1 MGWTDAQ
8 REAIETRG
16 QRVIVSAG
24 AGSGKTRVL
33 VERFLRLLEEN
44 PSWRVADIAAVTFT
58 EKAAREMV
66 SRIRREIRSRIAQAE
81 SAEARERW
89 RAHRNALDS
98 ARIGTIHSLCAAILR
113 AHPAEAGIDP
123 AFSVLEE
130 LEAETLLEQAIE
142 ETLDAADRPFSRAA
156 LSSMSQTE
164 SGDAASAAPS
174 TLPRPPALGPR
185 PLRLVEV
192 FAHLS
197 SHEVKAALASFI
209 RQGAAAAEAMARV
222 DGKTPAELF
231 EYWQQ
236 ALRRAREEAARA
248 TLDSDAW
255 LEDARTIKRLAGD
268 PSDRR
273 EQLRAQVAG
282 LLDQIAAAQD
292 EPVGGSPGDR
302 IARLLIEIKSTIN
315 LTGGSKK
322 KWPSEA
328 DFLAVKEA
336 LARMR
341 EAIRQAAPLALELN
355 EADRAAAEVVAR
367 LAELYRQAR
376 RRFSALKRAR
386 SALDFNDLEELTAG
400 VLTRHEAVCKR
411 YYDSRRGLIRALMV
425 DEFQDTAPI
434 QALILRKL
442 APRSG
447 EFFIIGDAKQSIYRF
462 RGADVTVFHAMR
474 DELTTTG
481 GRDVPMSACFRTHDR
496 LIAFVNHLFPAVFT
510 RESRYD
516 TPYEAMTAHRR
527 PARDAESV
535 ELHIVTQDKDAG
547 TKLRAGQLR
556 EREAGLVARRIREIV
571 GREEIAVCGK
581 DDEARAAQYG
591 DFALLFQASTGFD
604 AFEQA
609 LADAN
614 VPYVTIAGRGF
625 YDRQEITDLT
635 NLLAFLVSP
644 NDNLRLAAALRSP
657 MFALSDETLLRLRTP
672 PVRRTLWRALCDEAV
687 PHAEAERDA
696 VEAARHV
703 LARLRARAGRTSAA
717 ELAVEALTET
727 GYLATLMALPH
738 GERRVANVEKFI
750 EQARG
755 LASMTLAELVERV
768 GQMQFREAREGEATV
783 EESGAV
789 RLMTVHKSKGLEFPI
804 VWLVD
809 TTYKGKSSRDLVA
822 ANVDYG
828 VAVRVGADHL
838 DTDDDKLKAASFTM
852 LQQIEQQ
859 MDRAEKKRLL
869 YVAATRAR
877 DHLIISGA
885 PGAGNAKADHW
896 LGRVLS
902 SLDVD
907 DQSRPAAVAYPGGE
921 VAIHWHDAE
930 AMPFAHPAAVPG
942 ASPSSP
948 RPAAA
953 HHDDDEP
960 PPSNH
965 PSDLNRFPLIGP
977 AR

>member
-1 MGWTDAQ
+1 MNWTDAQ

-44 PSWRVADIAAVTFT
+44 PLWRVADIVAVTFT

-66 SRIRREIRSRIAQAE
+66 SRIRREIRRRIEQAE
-81 SAEARERW
+81 SAQARERW
-89 RAHRNALDS
+89 RTNRNALDS

-130 LEAETLLEQAIE
+130 LEADMLLEQAIE
-142 ETLDAADRPFSRAA
+142 ETLNAAARQSSQAS
-156 LSSMSQTE
+156 LSSISQNK
-164 SGDAASAAPS
+164 SAAK
-174 TLPRPPALGPR
+174 PAL
-185 PLRLVEV
+185 LSSSDSRLPAPGSLNLIEV
-192 FAHLS
+192 FTYLS
-197 SHEVKAALASFI
+197 SHEVKAALTSFI
-209 RQGAAAAEAMARV
+209 RQGASAAEAMTRV
-222 DGKTPAELF
+222 AGKSPAELF

-236 ALRRAREEAARA
+236 ALRRAREEAARWIVEG
-248 TLDSDAW
+248 DAW
-255 LEDARTIKRLAGD
+255 HEDARIIKRLSGD
-268 PSDRR
+268 ASDRR
-273 EQLRAQVAG
+273 EQLRAHVAG
-282 LLDQIAAAQD
+282 LLDQIAAVAHAESAGD
-292 EPVGGSPGDR
+292 SPGHE
-302 IARLLIEIKSTIN
+302 IAHLLIEIKSSIN

-341 EAIRQAAPLALELN
+341 DQIRQATLLALEMN
-355 EADRAAAEVVAR
+355 EADRVAAEVTAR
-367 LAELYRQAR
+367 LAELYRQTR
-376 RRFSALKRAR
+376 QRFSALKRGR

-400 VLTRHEAVCKR
+400 LLTRHEEICKR
-411 YYDSRRGLIRALMV
+411 YHNAERGLIRALMV

-434 QALILRKL
+434 QTHILGHL

-462 RGADVTVFHAMR
+462 RGADVTVFHR
-474 DELTTTG
+474 VREELAATG
-481 GRDVPMSACFRTHDR
+481 GRDVPMSACFRAHDR

-516 TPYEAMTAHRR
+516 TPYEAMTAHRQ
-527 PARDAESV
+527 PARDTASV
-535 ELHIVTQDKDAG
+535 ELHIVTQDKEAG
-547 TKLRAGQLR
+547 TKLKAGELR
-556 EREAGLVARRIREIV
+556 EREARLVARRIREIV
-571 GREEIAVCGK
+571 EQEEVAVCGK
-581 DDEARAAQYG
+581 DDQTRAAEYG
-591 DFALLFQASTGFD
+591 DFALLFQASTNFD
-604 AFEQA
+604 IFEQA

-635 NLLAFLVSP
+635 SLLAFLVSP
-644 NDNLRLAAALRSP
+644 NDSLRLAAALRSP
-657 MFALSDETLLRLRTP
+657 IFALSDETLLRLRKP
-672 PVRRTLWRALCDEAV
+672 PIKCTLWRALCDEAI
-687 PHAEAERDA
+687 PHPEAEDEA
-696 VEAARHV
+696 VRAARRV
-703 LARLRARAGRTSAA
+703 LTRLKARVGRTSAA
-717 ELAVEALTET
+717 DLIIEALSET

-738 GERRVANVEKFI
+738 GERRVANIEKFI

-755 LASMTLAELVERV
+755 LASMTLAELVERI
-768 GQMQFREAREGEATV
+768 GQMQFREAREGEATI

-822 ANVDYG
+822 AHMDYG
-828 VAVRVGADHL
+828 IGVRIGADHL
-838 DTDDDKLKAASFTM
+838 DTDDDKLKAAWFTM

-877 DHLIISGA
+877 DHLIVSGA
-885 PGAGNAKADHW
+885 PGTGNLKGDHW
-896 LGRVLS
+896 LGRLLS
-902 SLDVD
+902 ALDVD
-907 DQSRPAAVAYPGGE
+907 DQSRPAIINYPGGA
-921 VAIHWHDAE
+921 VTIRWHDTD
-930 AMPFAHPAAVPG
+930 AMPLTYPAAV
-942 ASPSSP
+942 ASTSAASQ
-948 RPAAA
+948 PAAA
-953 HHDDDEP
+953 HHNSDELLSGRDLSDDKM
-960 PPSNH
+960 
-965 PSDLNRFPLIGP
+965 FPLIGP
-977 AR
+977 LTE

>member
-1 MGWTDAQ
+1 MRWTDAQ

-33 VERFLRLLEEN
+33 VERFLRLLAEN
-44 PSWRVADIAAVTFT
+44 PTWRVADIIAVTFT

-66 SRIRREIRSRIAQAE
+66 SRIRRAIRSRIE
-81 SAEARERW
+81 EAEAVEERERW

-113 AHPAEAGIDP
+113 AHSAEAGIDP
-123 AFSVLEE
+123 AFAVLEE
-130 LEAETLLEQAIE
+130 IEADMLLEQAIE
-142 ETLDAADRPFSRAA
+142 ETLNDAARQASHAVLSSTSQSESGSMIPLLSSSDARPSSLLDIFAA
-156 LSSMSQTE
+156 LS
-164 SGDAASAAPS
+164 A
-174 TLPRPPALGPR
+174 
-185 PLRLVEV
+185 
-192 FAHLS
+192 
-197 SHEVKAALASFI
+197 HEVKTTLAALI
-209 RQGAAAAEAMARV
+209 RQGASAAEAMTHL
-222 DGKTPAELF
+222 DGKKPAALLAH
-231 EYWQQ
+231 WQG
-236 ALRRAREEAARA
+236 ALDRAREEAALAIIASEAWRA
-248 TLDSDAW
+248 
-255 LEDARTIKRLAGD
+255 DARTIKQLAGD
-268 PSDRR
+268 SSDRR
-273 EQLRAQVAG
+273 EQLRAQVVAW
-282 LLDQIAAAQD
+282 LDQITAAFADED
-292 EPVGGSPGDR
+292 EPAHRKGR
-302 IARLLIEIKSTIN
+302 EIARLLMEIKSCIN

-341 EAIRQAAPLALELN
+341 EAARNAPLLALELN
-355 EADRAAAEVVAR
+355 EADTVAVEVMAR

-376 RRFSALKRAR
+376 HRFAALKRRR
-386 SALDFNDLEELTAG
+386 SALDFNDLEELTERLLEG
-400 VLTRHEAVCKR
+400 HEEVCKE
-411 YYDSRRGLIRALMV
+411 YYDAERGLIRAMMV

-434 QALILRKL
+434 QARILRKI

-474 DELTTTG
+474 DELTAGG
-481 GRDVPMSACFRTHDR
+481 GRDVPMSACFRTHER

-516 TPYEAMTAHRR
+516 TPYEAMTAHRQ
-527 PARDAESV
+527 PATEGAAV
-535 ELHIVTQDKDAG
+535 VLHIITQSKAA
-547 TKLRAGQLR
+547 TKLKAADLRA
-556 EREAGLVARRIREIV
+556 REAALVARRIRETV
-571 GREEIAVCGK
+571 EREAVFVCGS
-581 DDEARAAQYG
+581 DEHTRPAQYG
-591 DFALLFQASTGFD
+591 DFALLFQASTSFD
-604 AFEQA
+604 VFEQA

-672 PVRRTLWRALCDEAV
+672 PVRRTLWRALCDADV
-687 PHAEAERDA
+687 AHAEAERDA
-696 VEAARHV
+696 VRAAREV
-703 LARLRARAGRTSAA
+703 LLRLRQQVGRVSAA
-717 ELAVEALTET
+717 DLIIAALGET
-727 GYLATLMALPH
+727 GYAATLMALPH

-750 EQARG
+750 EQARA
-755 LASMTLAELVERV
+755 LASITPAELVERI

-809 TTYKGKSSRDLVA
+809 TTYRGRSSRDLVA
-822 ANVDYG
+822 THADYG
-828 VAVRVGADHL
+828 VAVRIGADHL
-838 DTDDDKLKAASFTM
+838 DTEDDKLKAASYAM

-885 PGAGNAKADHW
+885 PGTANAKGEHW
-896 LGRVLS
+896 LGRLLS
-902 SLDVD
+902 SLEVD
-907 DQSRPAAVAYPGGE
+907 DEARPATFDYPGGQVE
-921 VAIHWHDAE
+921 LHWHDAD
-930 AMPFAHPAAVPG
+930 AMSLTYPAAVPVMRRDG
-942 ASPSSP
+942 EPCASETES
-948 RPAAA
+948 
-953 HHDDDEP
+953 DD
-960 PPSNH
+960 
-965 PSDLNRFPLIGP
+965 LMFPLIGP
-977 AR
+977 LA